1 MTSPVLEQLRA
12 EATRHGET
20 MAQAVRH
27 HLMNGVVER
36 IARTPDAGSF
46 VLRGGLLTR
55 AWVAPAPRPTRD
67 LDYVGD
73 FPFDVEDTRRRLAPA
88 LSIELPDEVVFD
100 LAHFHTEGI
109 WLDTEF
115 PGVRV
120 TLSLGLGVVDDR
132 LTMDIGFRDP
142 LVPEA
147 VWIEAPWSVRVRAVR
162 PETQIAWKLHALAE
176 MGPSFRPKDVAD
188 LWLITRH
195 VALDPAAL
203 PPAIVAAFESRGFT
217 LDQART
223 TLTAPHWSTKT
234 ARVRWR
240 TQRPRGPDLP
250 ELLDD
255 VRARLAPAL
264 KELPC
269 PP

>member
-12 EATRHGET
+12 EAKRHGET
-20 MAQAVRH
+20 LASAVRH
-27 HLMNGVVER
+27 HLMNAVVER
-36 IARTPDAGSF
+36 IARTAESASF

-67 LDYVGD
+67 LDFVGD

-88 LSIELPDEVVFD
+88 LSIELPDEVKFD
-100 LAHFHTEGI
+100 LTHFRTEGI

-120 TLSLGLGVVDDR
+120 TLSLGLGVVDER

-142 LVPEA
+142 LVPDA
-147 VWIEAPWSVRVRAVR
+147 VWMDGPWSTRVRAIR

-176 MGPSFRPKDVAD
+176 MGASFRPKDIAD
-188 LWLITRH
+188 LWLITQH
-195 VALDPAAL
+195 VMFDPAAL
-203 PPAIVAAFESRGFT
+203 PSAIVAAFESRGYT
-217 LDQART
+217 LEQART

-234 ARVRWR
+234 ARVRWS
-240 TQRPRGPDLP
+240 TQRPQGPGLAGI
-250 ELLDD
+250 LDD